1 MQSLWHTIPI
11 RPNQHNEHLPQTLSR
26 THQPTSDICPL
37 PVLRISCSSQTPEI
51 FVMVDVIIAIDPDVD
66 KNGVALLNVKT
77 KQLVVK
83 TLTFAPTLDYVEV
96 AHAKAKMQKQ
106 NFLVV
111 VEGGWLNRSH
121 WHINRE
127 RSRFHAAAI
136 GNAVGRNHE
145 TGIHLCEVFKYKG
158 IPLVIRP
165 PLRKCWKGHDRKITA
180 EELNCITKQ
189 NIRTNQEGRDAVLL
203 AWTEAYSR

>member
-1 MQSLWHTIPI
+1 
-11 RPNQHNEHLPQTLSR
+11 
-26 THQPTSDICPL
+26 
-37 PVLRISCSSQTPEI
+37 
-51 FVMVDVIIAIDPDVD
+51 MVDVIIAIDPDVD

-111 VEGGWLNRSH
+111 VEGGWLNHSH

-158 IPLVIRP
+158 IPLVKIHPTHTDAQKRAQTNV
-165 PLRKCWKGHDRKITA
+165 LQNVMENTRKHQT
-180 EELNCITKQ
+180 
-189 NIRTNQEGRDAVLL
+189 
-203 AWTEAYSR
+203 